1 MYKYFLVLFL
11 SIIFLTASDN
21 SSSDNC
27 CFNNNINFEKETEK
41 SSNSDQELIKYLIDK
56 QDKSFENEK
65 NNLKRYYDFIN
76 NGFIYNERFI
86 YFVGSI
92 LVFIGFLIL
101 VCAVI
106 LGLWQRNKINTFEEE
121 FQELKKLNSTYISNI
136 KLEFNAYKELTK
148 DMESQYVNLQ
158 TGNDNVKNLENTLME
173 LISEVE
179 NIKNG
184 ITPKTQVTSNKPNL
198 VNTVKSN
205 SLVRKKR
212 NPFPTKKD
220 V

>member
-1 MYKYFLVLFL
+1 MRKL
-11 SIIFLTASDN
+11 S
-21 SSSDNC
+21 
-27 CFNNNINFEKETEK
+27 
-41 SSNSDQELIKYLIDK
+41 
-56 QDKSFENEK
+56 
-65 NNLKRYYDFIN
+65 
-76 NGFIYNERFI
+76 
-86 YFVGSI
+86 
-92 LVFIGFLIL
+92 
-101 VCAVI
+101 
-106 LGLWQRNKINTFEEE
+106 
-121 FQELKKLNSTYISNI
+121 YISNI

-148 DMESQYVNLQ
+148 DMEAQYVNLQ

-184 ITPKTQVTSNKPNL
+184 ITPKTPKTQVTSNKPNL